1 MRKSKTEMEMRLQNP
16 DQGNN
21 KTPKKK
27 KQMRKDEEEKL
38 TEYLMDFYS
47 AMANKKNLCN
57 Q

>member
-1 MRKSKTEMEMRLQNP
+1 MRLQNP
-16 DQGNN
+16 DQGKN
-21 KTPKKK
+21 KNPKKK
-27 KQMRKDEEEKL
+27 

>member
-27 KQMRKDEEEKL
+27 TDEERLRGK
-38 TEYLMDFYS
+38 TNRIMDFYS